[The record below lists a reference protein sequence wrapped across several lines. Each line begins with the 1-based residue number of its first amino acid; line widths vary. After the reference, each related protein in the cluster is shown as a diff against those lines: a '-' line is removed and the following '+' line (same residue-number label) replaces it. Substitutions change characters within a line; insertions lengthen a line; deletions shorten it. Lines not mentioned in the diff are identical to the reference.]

1 MTAYSV
7 RYLIPLVYTLL
18 FIIAGSL
25 ATGKAQLDFSIVE
38 LITITISY
46 SVVYFVSAFIFF
58 RGQAR
63 ETGRQAMHTITSVSV
78 KFLIEL
84 FIALAW
90 FAIAKKTSTECII
103 LFLLLYLT
111 FSMYFIWIVINTLK
125 NRPL

>member
-1 MTAYSV
+1 MTGYTV
-7 RYLIPLVYTLL
+7 RYLIPLIYTLL
-18 FIIAGSL
+18 IIIAGSL
-25 ATGKAQLDFSIVE
+25 ISGKAQMDISIVE
-38 LITITISY
+38 LIAITLSY

-58 RGQAR
+58 RGQTR
-63 ETGRQAMHTITSVSV
+63 EMGRQAMHTITSVSV
-78 KFLIEL
+78 KFLMEL

-125 NRPL
+125 KRPL